1 MTRIQNGPSPDFH
14 SQNIKYNY
22 KYFCGW
28 QSILENSIGNF
39 KESLKEAK
47 INFLGGTQWFEI
59 F

>member
-39 KESLKEAK
+39 KESLKEAN
-47 INFLGGTQWFEI
+47 INFLGGYTMV
-59 F
+59 